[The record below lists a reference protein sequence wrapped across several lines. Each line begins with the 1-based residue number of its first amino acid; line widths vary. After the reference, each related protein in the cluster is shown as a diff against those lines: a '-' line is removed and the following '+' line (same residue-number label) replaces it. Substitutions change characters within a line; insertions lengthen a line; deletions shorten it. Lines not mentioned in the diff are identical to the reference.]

1 MEGSTLLP
9 EKDKNNSGC
18 SSIDWLTQSFETF
31 VMILLSKC
39 FHGNTQV
46 TSKLIS
52 SIIQKKCLRN
62 ILFQHNDLEM
72 GVLCTVISIIKVLK
86 KY

>member
-1 MEGSTLLP
+1 MEGSALLP
-9 EKDKNNSGC
+9 VKGKNISGC
-18 SSIDWLTQSFETF
+18 SSTEWLTHSFETF
-31 VMILLSKC
+31 VMILLSTC

-52 SIIQKKCLRN
+52 SIIQTKCPRN
-62 ILFQHNDLEM
+62 ILLQHNDLEM
-72 GVLCTVISIIKVLK
+72 GVSGTVISIIKSLQ